1 MVRARVISVSLLL
14 AAFLVVGCRR
24 TDPNAAPS
32 GPQLQLFL
40 ECPGDALP
48 TVKASEGE
56 VPSAN
61 ADEYALHSLRVWV
74 FNSETHARVT
84 SLTLTE
90 AQFPSAGRVRRYMVP
105 VSREFARTRPD
116 VDVFALANAASVGCT
131 LGEDASWEDLNEALF
146 GDDWFGVQ
154 SPVRTV
160 NPSLGLPMSG
170 VGKDLPIQG
179 EEPVLKIETIR
190 LTRAVSKV
198 RYVFCRMKEDG
209 DDDDVSVDNITLNGG
224 LIASR
229 EYLFTTSACAIL
241 PGNYEDLPLTVPGSA
256 NIAKNASPEK
266 LVYAGQDPVSYEN
279 LLNSAVSEGILT
291 DCGVIYLR
299 ETNKA
304 LTGHVDYTI
313 NGEAQ
318 SPKSFTMDAPGDF
331 ARNHSWTLYGY
342 FLGGRNLQMSVRV
355 LPWDYT
361 VWGINFSDES
371 VQASQLFIDDTTVSM
386 REVSG
391 GHFDVRLLAGVTAKL
406 HLFIHAPVSGKLM
419 IRPVGDAGSFLVSPD
434 MADINPSV
442 DGGRIDIDIRRNPA
456 AEGDLT
462 GHYIT
467 LSFSVELGE
476 REIDANTEILNNDV
490 YRFIL

>member
-1 MVRARVISVSLLL
+1 MVRARIISAFLLL
-14 AAFLVVGCRR
+14 AALLSAGCRR
-24 TDPNAAPS
+24 TDPNAVYS

-48 TVKASEGE
+48 AVKANEGE

-61 ADEYALHSLRVWV
+61 AGEYALHSLRVWI
-74 FNSETHARVT
+74 FTSETHTPVT
-84 SLTLTE
+84 CLTLTQ
-90 AQFPSAGRVRRYMVP
+90 AQFPSAGRVRRYSVP

-131 LGEDASWEDLNEALF
+131 LGEDASWDDLNEALF

-154 SPVRTV
+154 TPVRTV
-160 NPSLGLPMSG
+160 DPSLGLPMSG

-179 EEPVLKIETIR
+179 E
-190 LTRAVSKV
+190 
-198 RYVFCRMKEDG
+198 
-209 DDDDVSVDNITLNGG
+209 
-224 LIASR
+224 
-229 EYLFTTSACAIL
+229 
-241 PGNYEDLPLTVPGSA
+241 
-256 NIAKNASPEK
+256 
-266 LVYAGQDPVSYEN
+266 DPVSYEN
-279 LLNSAVSEGILT
+279 LLNSAISEGILT

-304 LTGHVDYTI
+304 LAGHVDYTI

-318 SPKSFTMDAPGDF
+318 NPKTFTMDAPGDF

-342 FLGGRNLQMSVRV
+342 FLGGRNLQLSVRV
-355 LPWDYT
+355 LPWDYS

-371 VQASQLFIDDTTVSM
+371 VQSSQLFIDDTTVNM
-386 REVSG
+386 REVSS

-406 HLFIHAPVSGKLM
+406 HLFINAPVSGKLM
-419 IRPVGDAGSFLVSPD
+419 IRPMGDAGSFLVTPD
-434 MADINPSV
+434 IADIDPTR

>member
-1 MVRARVISVSLLL
+1 METTMLSPLTISPSTAASSPPGNICLLHRP
-14 AAFLVVGCRR
+14 APFFPEATRICRLR
-24 TDPNAAPS
+24 CPAAP
-32 GPQLQLFL
+32 
-40 ECPGDALP
+40 
-48 TVKASEGE
+48 
-56 VPSAN
+56 
-61 ADEYALHSLRVWV
+61 
-74 FNSETHARVT
+74 
-84 SLTLTE
+84 
-90 AQFPSAGRVRRYMVP
+90 
-105 VSREFARTRPD
+105 
-116 VDVFALANAASVGCT
+116 
-131 LGEDASWEDLNEALF
+131 
-146 GDDWFGVQ
+146 
-154 SPVRTV
+154 
-160 NPSLGLPMSG
+160 
-170 VGKDLPIQG
+170 
-179 EEPVLKIETIR
+179 
-190 LTRAVSKV
+190 
-198 RYVFCRMKEDG
+198 
-209 DDDDVSVDNITLNGG
+209 
-224 LIASR
+224 
-229 EYLFTTSACAIL
+229 IL
-241 PGNYEDLPLTVPGSA
+241 PKT
-256 NIAKNASPEK
+256 
-266 LVYAGQDPVSYEN
+266 PV
-279 LLNSAVSEGILT
+279 LNSAVSEGILT

-299 ETNKA
+299 ETNQA

-361 VWGINFSDES
+361 VWGVNFSDDS
-371 VQASQLFIDDTTVSM
+371 VQSSQLFIDDTTVSM
-386 REVSG
+386 REVSS

-406 HLFIHAPVSGKLM
+406 HLFINAPVSGKLM
-419 IRPVGDAGSFLVSPD
+419 IRPMGDAGSFLVTPD